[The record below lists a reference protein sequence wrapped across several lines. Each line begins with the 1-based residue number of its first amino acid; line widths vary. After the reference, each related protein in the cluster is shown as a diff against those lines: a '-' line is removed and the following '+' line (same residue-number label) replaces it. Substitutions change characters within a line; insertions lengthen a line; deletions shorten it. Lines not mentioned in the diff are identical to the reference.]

1 MANANGN
8 AHWRADELGPARTL
22 ELDGG
27 RLHAH
32 VSGEGPPVVFVHGV
46 LVNANLWRG
55 VVARLDGF
63 TRVALD
69 MPLGSHRVP
78 MPARRLTPDDLAAL
92 IGEAV
97 QALGLRDV
105 TLVGNDTGGAL
116 CQIAASHRPAWLG
129 RLVLTS
135 CDAFEHFPPAM
146 LKPLFATLRMP
157 GGAAAALAPLRVRAA
172 RRLPVAY
179 GLLTHAPIPD
189 APSDSYVLPAL
200 HDAEVRARPRARLA
214 RDRPV
219 PHDPGGAA
227 AEGVRPPGADRLV
240 GRGQVL
246 PARATASG
254 SRQTIPG
261 ARFELVEGAR
271 TFSPEDRP
279 ERLAELI
286 GAFARERTSVGGAA

>member
-1 MANANGN
+1 MGN

-27 RLHAH
+27 RLNVH
-32 VSGEGPPVVFVHGV
+32 VTGEGPAIVFVHGL

-55 VVARLDGF
+55 VVPRLAGF
-63 TRVALD
+63 TRVTLD
-69 MPLGSHRVP
+69 MPLGSHLAA
-78 MPARRLTPDDLAAL
+78 MPARRLTPDDLGAL

-97 QALGLRDV
+97 ESLGLQDV

-116 CQIAASHRPAWLG
+116 CQIAASHRPPWLG

-135 CDAFEHFPPAM
+135 CDAFEHFPPPM

-157 GGAAAALAPLRVRAA
+157 GGATAALAPMRLRAA
-172 RRLPVAY
+172 RRLPIAF
-179 GLLTHAPIPD
+179 GLLTHAPIPA

-200 HDAEVRARPRARLA
+200 RDADVRADLVRVSRGIDSCHTRQAGERLKAFDRPALIAWSADDVFFPRADGERLA
-214 RDRPV
+214 
-219 PHDPGGAA
+219 A
-227 AEGVRPPGADRLV
+227 
-240 GRGQVL
+240 
-246 PARATASG
+246 
-254 SRQTIPG
+254 TIPG
-261 ARFELVEGAR
+261 ARFELVDGAR

-286 GAFARERTSVGGAA
+286 AAFARETAGVASDRR

>member
-8 AHWRADELGPARTL
+8 TYWRASELGEARVL
-22 ELDGG
+22 ELDRG
-27 RLHAH
+27 RMDVH
-32 VSGEGPPVVFVHGV
+32 VTGDGPPVVFVHGL

-55 VVARLDGF
+55 VVGQLDGF
-63 TRVALD
+63 TRIALD
-69 MPLGSHRVP
+69 MPLGSHRLA
-78 MPARRLTPDDLAAL
+78 MPARRLTPDDLGAL

-97 QALGLRDV
+97 QALGLTDV

-116 CQIAASHRPAWLG
+116 CQIAASHRPDWLG

-135 CDAFEHFPPAM
+135 CDAFEHFPPPM
-146 LKPLFATLRMP
+146 LKPLFAALSLP
-157 GGAAAALAPLRVRAA
+157 GGALAAMAPMRARAA

-200 HDAEVRARPRARLA
+200 HDAGVRADLVRVSRGIDSCHTRQAAERLKAFDRPALIAWSADDKFFPREDGERLA
-214 RDRPV
+214 
-219 PHDPGGAA
+219 A
-227 AEGVRPPGADRLV
+227 
-240 GRGQVL
+240 
-246 PARATASG
+246 
-254 SRQTIPG
+254 TIPD
-261 ARFELVEGAR
+261 ARFELVDGAR

-286 GAFARERTSVGGAA
+286 AAFARETVGSAA